1 MYSSIFHSDHQ
12 QLRPQSAVHQL
23 AEKHHLSVSLFERLV
38 MNDLPFTRLS
48 HQRRM
53 RPDIRMM
60 IDPIYSDPPLRD
72 HPDVMR
78 YPPVRGIQEPVFF
91 ISHNEDESHIAESAS
106 KCNEHEAL
114 MAAKL
119 SVYLMLQGY
128 SPEDITII
136 TMYAGQRA
144 MIKRMLRAER
154 RPDIDPSEILVSS
167 VDGYQGE
174 ENKIIILSLVR
185 SNSNGQIGFLRVANR
200 VCVSL
205 SRAKHV
211 SHDG

>member
-1 MYSSIFHSDHQ
+1 
-12 QLRPQSAVHQL
+12 
-23 AEKHHLSVSLFERLV
+23 
-38 MNDLPFTRLS
+38 
-48 HQRRM
+48 
-53 RPDIRMM
+53 MM

-114 MAAKL
+114 MAARL

-211 SHDG
+211 SHDE